1 MFPRGWKCSCYR
13 LARAPERKESE
24 IAQSCPTLC
33 DPMDCSLLGSSIHR
47 IFQTRVL
54 EWIAISFS
62 RGSSRPRDQTRVSHI
77 AGRHFTIWATWE
89 AQRAPGAGEK
99 WSPNPFSLEK
109 TLMLGKVEGKRRKWW
124 QRMRWLDGIIS
135 SVDMNLNK
143 FQEIVEDRGAWPAA
157 VHGSHKE
164 WDMT

>member
-1 MFPRGWKCSCYR
+1 
-13 LARAPERKESE
+13 
-24 IAQSCPTLC
+24 
-33 DPMDCSLLGSSIHR
+33 
-47 IFQTRVL
+47 
-54 EWIAISFS
+54 
-62 RGSSRPRDQTRVSHI
+62 
-77 AGRHFTIWATWE
+77 
-89 AQRAPGAGEK
+89 
-99 WSPNPFSLEK
+99 
-109 TLMLGKVEGKRRKWW
+109 MLGKVEGKRRKWW

>member
-1 MFPRGWKCSCYR
+1 M
-13 LARAPERKESE
+13 
-24 IAQSCPTLC
+24 
-33 DPMDCSLLGSSIHR
+33 
-47 IFQTRVL
+47 
-54 EWIAISFS
+54 
-62 RGSSRPRDQTRVSHI
+62 
-77 AGRHFTIWATWE
+77 
-89 AQRAPGAGEK
+89 
-99 WSPNPFSLEK
+99 
-109 TLMLGKVEGKRRKWW
+109 MLGKVEGKRRKWW